1 VVTPVDGEAGLV
13 DERVGLEAGHVHCP
27 WERREWLTLH
37 DDLDGLGGA
46 IERAN
51 RAHDD
56 DLVGVGCQR
65 LPGVALAG
73 ERRVAGLG
81 VIAHRYGVGAGE
93 GDGGG
98 GVFEDAEVGDV
109 AGEEG
114 GVVGDFYLVRCGV
127 GDVAVDGGEAAG
139 EGDGAVIGEAAGAKG
154 SEAGD
159 LAGVVECT
167 AGGVERARWS
177 PGVGQPSRAP
187 DGQEG
192 RFLIRDT
199 WNTDIV
205 AELRPLADDVVLYKH
220 RFSGFYQTELDDIL
234 CRLAIKNLIF
244 TGCTTSICVD
254 STIRDAMFRDYR
266 CVLLA
271 DCAGEPIGSDLAR
284 SNHDATLLVIQT
296 LFGWVSRSYKFIEA
310 VDTASVGRTQ
320 R

>member
-1 VVTPVDGEAGLV
+1 MPEPITIDTARTAVIVVDMQNDFGSKGGMFDRAGVDISMV
-13 DERVGLEAGHVHCP
+13 QK
-27 WERREWLTLH
+27 
-37 DDLDGLGGA
+37 A
-46 IERAN
+46 I
-51 RAHDD
+51 D
-56 DLVGVGCQR
+56 
-65 LPGVALAG
+65 PT
-73 ERRVAGLG
+73 RRVLLA
-81 VIAHRYGVGAGE
+81 ARGAGIKIVYLKMGFRPDLSDL
-93 GDGGG
+93 GDN
-98 GVFEDAEVGDV
+98 DSPSR
-109 AGEEG
+109 
-114 GVVGDFYLVRCGV
+114 VRH
-127 GDVAVDGGEAAG
+127 
-139 EGDGAVIGEAAGAKG
+139 
-154 SEAGD
+154 
-159 LAGVVECT
+159 LHF
-167 AGGVERARWS
+167 
-177 PGVGQPSRAP
+177 GVGQPSRAP